1 MAFYK
6 FYSCSIS
13 IYYLEETAPNRKTG
27 QTSNLDVNTS
37 RLNTSGRKSGL
48 QLCVTLSTYLYLFR
62 GASGIE

>member
-13 IYYLEETAPNRKTG
+13 FYYLEDTAPNRKTG
-27 QTSNLDVNTS
+27 QTSNLDVTAS

-48 QLCVTLSTYLYLFR
+48 KLCVTLSTSYLYLF
-62 GASGIE
+62 

>member
-13 IYYLEETAPNRKTG
+13 FYYLEETAPKRKTG
-27 QTSNLDVNTS
+27 QTSNLDVTAS

-48 QLCVTLSTYLYLFR
+48 KLCVTLSTSYLYLF
-62 GASGIE
+62 